1 MEIQDKDRKDP
12 EDIKM
17 HKNRIISFQEA
28 ITNVVNTI
36 TIVSS
41 FIFRH
46 KKKPLPMQL
55 WKEAEY
61 LLYRIGY

>member
-17 HKNRIISFQEA
+17 HKNRIISFQKA

-46 KKKPLPMQL
+46 KKSLFPCNYGKRPNICYT
-55 WKEAEY
+55 E
-61 LLYRIGY
+61 